1 MNVMFRTA
9 PSSGAAWFVVN
20 THSNREDLAGRNLAN
35 QGYEVYAPVL
45 QMQIRHARRV
55 RQVLRP
61 LFPGYLFVRSG
72 PCETRWRPVLST
84 LGVRS
89 VVRNGDDPL
98 CQNSA
103 RRPGSPQMPW
113 MSRSESSQHKAE
125 QSNAWRTSAPSAFQ
139 EREISRW
146 KRAGPYGQPR
156 APIRLARA
164 SFIELHAPRR
174 TRPVRA
180 IRLECLSLRVILSFH
195 QG

>member
-45 QMQIRHARRV
+45 QKQIRHARRV

-72 PCETRWRPVLST
+72 PCEMRWRPVLST

-89 VVRNGDDPL
+89 VVRNGD
-98 CQNSA
+98 
-103 RRPGSPQMPW
+103 
-113 MSRSESSQHKAE
+113 ETSQHKAE

-146 KRAGPYGQPR
+146 KRARR
-156 APIRLARA
+156 ALWPAVGTNSAR
-164 SFIELHAPRR
+164 SCIIH
-174 TRPVRA
+174 
-180 IRLECLSLRVILSFH
+180 
-195 QG
+195 